1 MEFLLPRLDFFIK
14 RPCNEVMKTKRVAIY
29 VRVQPTSRE
38 PKVRKQNCG
47 NTLEAAAEPTK
58 STGIRARA
66 GRRVTD
72 LN

>member
-1 MEFLLPRLDFFIK
+1 
-14 RPCNEVMKTKRVAIY
+14 MKTKRVAIY